1 MRFNILI
8 IFIIFYVIIECYSEL
23 IGLFIDII
31 NDMLVDGCFICYWL
45 CKDKKCEKVMI
56 NIVVMIVD
64 VFLECNLNF
73 N

>member
-31 NDMLVDGCFICYWL
+31 NDMLVDGCFICY
-45 CKDKKCEKVMI
+45 
-56 NIVVMIVD
+56 
-64 VFLECNLNF
+64 
-73 N
+73 